1 MAIVVQDVYS
11 AVCYACLEP
20 GGLALGL
27 VSEADF
33 LTYLTVAVMDFA
45 NSTPLDKKIFTE
57 QVDAGTSQYTVPED
71 VQYGEMC
78 FYAGKLIE
86 KTSESELAASRYQW
100 RNETG
105 APELWHADNLPPKVI
120 EVVPNPTVNGTVL
133 GGSPPGAYGDFF
145 PTQNNL
151 SIMGPALPSKT
162 SWGLG
167 DTIDDMPESL
177 QYYLVFRILE
187 QVFSS
192 DGEMRDIQRAAYCR
206 TRFQEGLSLVS
217 AIAKDELGEP
227 DA

>member
-1 MAIVVQDVYS
+1 MSIVVQTVYS
-11 AVCYACLEP
+11 RVCEILLEP

-27 VSEADF
+27 VSQADF

-57 QVDAGTSQYTVPED
+57 QVVAGTSQYTVPED
-71 VQYGEMC
+71 IQWGEMC
-78 FYAGKLIE
+78 FYAGRLIE
-86 KTSESELAASRYQW
+86 KTSEAELAASRYQW
-100 RNETG
+100 RNESG
-105 APELWHADNLPPKVI
+105 NPELWHADNLSPKTI
-120 EVVPNPTVNGTVL
+120 EVIPNPNVNGTVA
-133 GGSPPGAYGDFF
+133 GGTPPGNYGDFY

-162 SWGLG
+162 MWTLV

-192 DGEMRDIQRAAYCR
+192 DGEMRDIQRAAYCH